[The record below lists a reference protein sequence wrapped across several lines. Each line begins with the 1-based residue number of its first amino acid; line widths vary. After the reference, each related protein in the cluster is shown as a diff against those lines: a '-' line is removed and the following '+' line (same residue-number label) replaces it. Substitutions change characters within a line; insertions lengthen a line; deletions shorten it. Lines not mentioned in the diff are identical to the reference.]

1 MNWLK
6 RKVIKWVREDWDNE
20 REKNSMTIGS
30 NRAIASREVEANMCD
45 AEPILNFRVFSAV
58 GGRVVEFRRYDRKT
72 DRSDTTTY
80 VVNSDEDF
88 GESVARIANMEM
100 FKS

>member
-6 RKVIKWVREDWDNE
+6 KQVIKWVREDWENE
-20 REKNSMTIGS
+20 RQEIQSHASAVVCESDVYPMS
-30 NRAIASREVEANMCD
+30 NADPV
-45 AEPILNFRVFSAV
+45 LNFRVFSAV

>member
-6 RKVIKWVREDWDNE
+6 RKVIKWVRDDWNE
-20 REKNSMTIGS
+20 VNEKNSIAI
-30 NRAIASREVEANMCD
+30 RARDVEAQMCD

-58 GGRVVEFRRYDRKT
+58 GGQVVEFRRYDRKT

-80 VVNSDEDF
+80 IIHKEDDF
-88 GESVARIANMEM
+88 GEKISKIANLEM
-100 FKS
+100 LK